1 MQRGSHKVFVRDS
14 DDRTVVVPWHN
25 RDLKRGTLHALVK
38 GTGLTIDE
46 FQKLLW
52 ATDSS
57 SQPSPRRT
65 EEKGPDFFVTPR
77 SISSRGQKASV
88 QTFHLAEA

>member
-1 MQRGSHKVFVRDS
+1 MPERPSASTWDRSSAAGFRFRMQRGSHKVFVRDS

-46 FQKLLW
+46 FQKFL
-52 ATDSS
+52 
-57 SQPSPRRT
+57 
-65 EEKGPDFFVTPR
+65 
-77 SISSRGQKASV
+77 
-88 QTFHLAEA
+88 